1 VRTSLIVL
9 LLMLLSVT
17 GSLSAQERMP
27 EPLVSAAAVKSG
39 SRARLLSIAHTAVA
53 TSAGFALMRRGG
65 ESDVY
70 GVPGY
75 WLFAYGTLAAPSA
88 GNFYAGDRARVNTGL
103 NIRTIGAALI
113 VTSMWKQIFSSA
125 FDIDNPDGGEF
136 HWDALN
142 VTGTGV
148 VVAGAT
154 YSVITIPASVEKYNR
169 NSAVAAAP
177 RVSITP
183 SVLPEAGKL
192 AVQLDVHF

>member
-1 VRTSLIVL
+1 MRTSLILL
-9 LLMLLSVT
+9 LLMLLSIT

-27 EPLVSAAAVKSG
+27 EPRVSAAVKSG

-53 TSAGFALMRRGG
+53 TSAGFALMSRGG
-65 ESDVY
+65 ESDLY

-103 NIRTIGAALI
+103 NIRAIGAALI
-113 VTSMWKQIFSSA
+113 VTSMGKQIFSSA
-125 FDIDNPDGGEF
+125 FDIDNPDGGDF

-148 VVAGAT
+148 VVAGAA
-154 YSVITIPASVEKYNR
+154 YSLITIPASVEKYNR

-183 SVLPEAGKL
+183 SVLPAAGKL